1 MRAIFKNFIPYWKV
15 IVVIVVLLIM
25 QAYCDLSL
33 PQYTQAIID
42 VGIQNRG
49 VEHIVPAK
57 MTADEYESAQI
68 FMNDSEK
75 KTWESLFRKEGKYYE
90 RKVNDEEA
98 LEEAD
103 TELLTPLVL
112 TYQLGHMSEK
122 NFRSTVKENLKKNP

>member
-75 KTWESLFRKEGKYYE
+75 KTWESLFRKEGKYYDCNS
-90 RKVNDEEA
+90 R
-98 LEEAD
+98 L
-103 TELLTPLVL
+103 
-112 TYQLGHMSEK
+112 
-122 NFRSTVKENLKKNP
+122 